1 MKRKV
6 IFGVGASL
14 ACVVFAALPVS
25 AQSSAAA
32 DAVQA
37 VVDNLWVFIAAV
49 LVFFMQAGFALVESG
64 MTRAKNV
71 INIMAK
77 NLADASVGILA
88 FLAVGYAL
96 AFGGSGAFWGT
107 EGFFLSGSALF
118 EAGSSGVGNLSSA
131 TFFLF
136 QAVFAATAATI
147 VSGAM
152 AERTR
157 FSTYLI
163 VSLVMT
169 ALVYP
174 TVVHWTWGGGFIAD
188 LEIFGARYSDF
199 AGSTVV
205 HSTGAFAALMGAY
218 FLGPRLGWSSR
229 KGIPGHSIPQVVLGV
244 FILWLGWFGFNAG
257 SALAAN
263 GVVMLVG
270 MNTAIAA
277 ASSTLAA
284 GGMTW
289 VRTGKPSLTTSANG
303 ALAGLVSITA
313 GCATMNVLGALVT
326 GAVAGVLLTAS
337 ERFVARRGIDDPV
350 GAISVHGACG
360 IWGTLAVGLFARYD
374 DAFLGRENA
383 GLFYGGGGGQLLVQL
398 IFILIVMVW
407 TLATMGA
414 LFFLLRKLDLLRVSP
429 KVETEGLDLLEH
441 GVSAYGEDPFP
452 GRARATGRI
461 E

>member
-25 AQSSAAA
+25 AQSSVAA

-118 EAGSSGVGNLSSA
+118 EAGSSGGGNLSSA

-218 FLGPRLGWSSR
+218 FLGPRLGWSSK

-277 ASSTLAA
+277 AASTLAS

-289 VRTGKPSLTTSANG
+289 VRTGKPNLTTSANG

-326 GAVAGVLLTAS
+326 GAVAGVLLTVS

-350 GAISVHGACG
+350 GAISVHGTCG

-398 IFILIVMVW
+398 VFILIVMVW

-452 GRARATGRI
+452 GRARATDRI

>member
-6 IFGVGASL
+6 IFGVGASV
-14 ACVVFAALPVS
+14 ACVVFAALPIS

-188 LEIFGARYSDF
+188 MEIYGARYSDF

-218 FLGPRLGWSSR
+218 FLGPRLGWSSKR
-229 KGIPGHSIPQVVLGV
+229 GIPGHSIPQVVLGV

-277 ASSTLAA
+277 AASTLAA

-360 IWGTLAVGLFARYD
+360 IWGTLAIGLFARYD

-452 GRARATGRI
+452 GRARATDRI

>member
-25 AQSSAAA
+25 AQSSVAA

-218 FLGPRLGWSSR
+218 FLGPRLGWSSK

-277 ASSTLAA
+277 AASTLAS

-289 VRTGKPSLTTSANG
+289 VRTGKPNLTTSANG

-326 GAVAGVLLTAS
+326 GAVAGVLLTVS

-350 GAISVHGACG
+350 GAISVHGTCG

-398 IFILIVMVW
+398 VFILIVMVW

-452 GRARATGRI
+452 GRARATDRI

>member
-1 MKRKV
+1 MKRKT
-6 IFGVGASL
+6 IFGVGALL
-14 ACVVFAALPVS
+14 ACVVFAVSPIS
-25 AQSSAAA
+25 AQSPATA

-37 VVDNLWVFIAAV
+37 VMDNLWVFIAAV

-118 EAGSSGVGNLSSA
+118 ETGSSGVGNLSSA

-157 FSTYLI
+157 FSAYLI

-188 LEIFGARYSDF
+188 MEIFGARYSDF

-218 FLGPRLGWSSR
+218 CLGPRLGWTP
-229 KGIPGHSIPQVVLGV
+229 KTGIPGHSIPQMVLGV
-244 FILWLGWFGFNAG
+244 FMLWLGWFGFNAG

-277 ASSTLAA
+277 AASTLTA
-284 GGMTW
+284 GSIAW
-289 VRTGKPSLTTSANG
+289 LRTGKPNLATSANG
-303 ALAGLVSITA
+303 ALAGLVSITG
-313 GCATMNVLGALVT
+313 GCASMNVLGALVT
-326 GAVAGVLLTAS
+326 GAAAGVLLTFS

-360 IWGTLAVGLFARYD
+360 IWGTLAIGLFARYD
-374 DAFLGRENA
+374 DASLGRENA
-383 GLFYGGGGGQLLVQL
+383 GLFYGGGGGQLLLQL
-398 IFILIVMVW
+398 IVILIVMVW
-407 TLATMGA
+407 TLVTMGA
-414 LFFLLRKLDLLRVSP
+414 LFLLLRKLNLLRVSP

-441 GVSAYGEDPFP
+441 GISAYREDPFP
-452 GRARATGRI
+452 GRRRVSDPT

>member
-6 IFGVGASL
+6 IFGVGATL
-14 ACVVFAALPVS
+14 ACVVFAALPAS

-88 FLAVGYAL
+88 FLIVGYAL

-107 EGFFLSGSALF
+107 EGFFLSGSDLF
-118 EAGSSGVGNLSSA
+118 TAGSSGVGNLSSA

-157 FSTYLI
+157 FSAYLI

-188 LEIFGARYSDF
+188 LEIYGARYSDF

-205 HSTGAFAALMGAY
+205 HSTGAWAALMGAY
-218 FLGPRLGWSSR
+218 FLGPRLGWSPKR
-229 KGIPGHSIPQVVLGV
+229 GIPGHSIPQVVLGV

-257 SALAAN
+257 SELAAD

-277 ASSTLAA
+277 AASTLTA
-284 GGMTW
+284 GGISW
-289 VRTGKPSLTTSANG
+289 VRTGKPNLPAAANG
-303 ALAGLVSITA
+303 TLAGLVAITA
-313 GCATMNVLGALVT
+313 GCATMNVLGSLITGVAAGAL
-326 GAVAGVLLTAS
+326 LNAS
-337 ERFVARRGIDDPV
+337 ERFIAHRGIDDPV

-360 IWGTLAVGLFARYD
+360 IWGTLAIGLFARYD

-407 TLATMGA
+407 VLATMSA
-414 LFFLLRKLDLLRVSP
+414 LFFLLRKLNVLRVSP
-429 KVETEGLDLLEH
+429 RVETEGMDLLEH
-441 GVSAYGEDPFP
+441 GSSAYGDDPFP
-452 GRARATGRI
+452 DRNRVTDPT